1 MRRPSTPGSLPGA
14 PPDRTHGAARCTP
27 HRPPSR
33 ARDRAQP
40 RSNIRSARAERP
52 PIQPSMLAPLRLPA
66 YRRIALTYL
75 LNEVCWSL
83 GTVALAI
90 LVFARTHSAMAVT
103 ALFLATTVAPALLAP
118 ALTAGCDGFAARRVV
133 PTLYVVEAVVF
144 AALVVAARR
153 FALPLVLVLAF
164 ADSAIAIAP
173 RALSRA
179 ALAEVLNPT
188 GELDAGNRLLN
199 VVFALG
205 AAVGPALAGGVVAVA
220 GVPGSL
226 AATAALL
233 AAMAL
238 VIATARTLPPARG
251 QRDGSWRERL
261 AEGVAYVRGRAP
273 IRRVLGAHAAALS
286 VAAAATP
293 VEVVYAERSLH
304 GGPDTYGLLLAVW
317 GAGTVLSSV
326 GLTRAG
332 RIPAIALVLASAG
345 AMGAGYLLMAAA
357 PGVPVALAGCLLGG
371 IGNGVYCVA
380 VIQAVQERLA
390 DDVQARVMG
399 LLESLTAACYGAGF
413 VLGGALMAIGSP
425 RLAPAVAGV
434 AGLAAVAVTARLL
447 RGARAPSRGLA
458 PAGLRPAAAAGD

>member
-1 MRRPSTPGSLPGA
+1 
-14 PPDRTHGAARCTP
+14 
-27 HRPPSR
+27 
-33 ARDRAQP
+33 
-40 RSNIRSARAERP
+40 
-52 PIQPSMLAPLRLPA
+52 MLAPLRLPA

-75 LNEVCWSL
+75 LNEVCWGL

-118 ALTAGCDGFAARRVV
+118 AVTAACDGFAVRRVV
-133 PTLYVVEAVVF
+133 PALYVAEAAVF

-153 FALPLVLVLAF
+153 FSLPAVLVLAF
-164 ADSAIAIAP
+164 ADSAIAIAA

-199 VVFALG
+199 VIFALG
-205 AAVGPALAGGVVAVA
+205 AAAGPALAGGVVAVA
-220 GVPGSL
+220 GVAGSL

-233 AAMAL
+233 AVMAL
-238 VIATARTLPPARG
+238 VIGTARTLPPARG
-251 QRDGSWRERL
+251 QSDGSWRERL
-261 AEGVAYVRGRAP
+261 AEGVAYVRGHAA
-273 IRRVLGAHAAALS
+273 IRRVLGAHTAALS

-304 GGPDTYGLLLAVW
+304 GGADTYGLLLAVW

-371 IGNGVYCVA
+371 IGNGVYCIA
-380 VIQAVQERLA
+380 VVQAVQERLA
-390 DDVQARVMG
+390 DEVQARVMG

-413 VLGGALMAIGSP
+413 VLGGVLMAIGSP
-425 RLAPAVAGV
+425 RIALAVAGLGV
-434 AGLAAVAVTARLL
+434 LAAVAVTARLL
-447 RGARAPSRGLA
+447 RGERAPSRALA
-458 PAGLRPAAAAGD
+458 PAGLRAAADAGD